1 MFRLQL
7 ANETTYTANA
17 LQYTSEFR
25 MAGKWLKLFGLDPG
39 MNSVD
44 TTNMYISCKKD
55 IPTPALTLQVQVH
68 VYDNINI
75 HSSIAKSV
83 YASNSGLN
91 RNYASMT
98 TSVISEVEC
107 KFALSHQSA
116 SVLEVPEQN
125 GEKRGLWTM
134 LLFH

>member
-98 TSVISEVEC
+98 TCYI
-107 KFALSHQSA
+107 
-116 SVLEVPEQN
+116 
-125 GEKRGLWTM
+125 
-134 LLFH
+134 